1 MYSHKIASGL
11 APNATSTTFNLGY
24 NMADLR
30 NRNNIGV
37 VQLIQEG
44 GSGMNVTLKGSADG
58 VAFIE
63 IATGITATTGKTVAL
78 MPFLQVTATSA
89 GSGTPTASVYVV
101 H

>member
-1 MYSHKIASGL
+1 
-11 APNATSTTFNLGY
+11 
-24 NMADLR
+24 
-30 NRNNIGV
+30 
-37 VQLIQEG
+37 
-44 GSGMNVTLKGSADG
+44 MNVTLKGSADG

-89 GSGTPTASVYVV
+89 GTGTPTASVYIV

>member
-11 APNATSTTFNLGY
+11 APSATSTTFSLGY

-37 VQLIQEG
+37 VQLIQES

-78 MPFLQVTATSA
+78 MPFLQATSTA
-89 GSGTPTASVYVV
+89 SGTGTASVYIV